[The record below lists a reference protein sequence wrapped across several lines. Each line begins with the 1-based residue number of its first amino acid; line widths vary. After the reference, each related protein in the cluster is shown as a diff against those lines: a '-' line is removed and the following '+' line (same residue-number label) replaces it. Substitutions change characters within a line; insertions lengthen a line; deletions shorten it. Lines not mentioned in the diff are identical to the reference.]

1 MTAPLRLA
9 FLAVALAIASAVGTQ
24 AVAQTFTPGQQ
35 EAIRDIVRRYLL
47 ANPDVIVEALEILE
61 ERQKAQASLD
71 QAAVLRQ
78 RLPELRDDPQTPSF
92 GPEGADVAIVEFFD
106 YRCTYC
112 RQVVAPLA
120 ELLRSDGRVR
130 IVYKELPILGPDS
143 VVAARA
149 ALAAHRQG
157 AYRAFHAALM
167 ARRGSFDDAAIAALA
182 TELGLDAA
190 RLRAD
195 MERPEIAA
203 QIERNRALAREL
215 GIRGTPAFV
224 IGTEIV
230 PGAIDLATMRSLV
243 AKARQR

>member
-106 YRCTYC
+106 YRCT
-112 RQVVAPLA
+112 
-120 ELLRSDGRVR
+120 
-130 IVYKELPILGPDS
+130 
-143 VVAARA
+143 
-149 ALAAHRQG
+149 
-157 AYRAFHAALM
+157 
-167 ARRGSFDDAAIAALA
+167 
-182 TELGLDAA
+182 
-190 RLRAD
+190 
-195 MERPEIAA
+195 
-203 QIERNRALAREL
+203 
-215 GIRGTPAFV
+215 
-224 IGTEIV
+224 
-230 PGAIDLATMRSLV
+230 
-243 AKARQR
+243 